1 MIENILLSL
10 FGIFLGVIAGVTP
23 GIGPSIIMTV
33 SIALLYQ
40 LDTIQILIFYVSV
53 LCTCQYIGSVVAIT
67 FGVPGES
74 SSMPAVKEGFPLA
87 LQGKSNEAIATTAI
101 GSLVGATISVLIFI
115 ILLPVVNLL
124 FKIWNNNFQT
134 MIFLLALVMLIF
146 SSTNRK
152 SLSIFTMGIGFCIGM
167 IGLNPVLHTDWL
179 TFDQPMLYG
188 GIPLI
193 TGIIGLYA
201 IPELYKASKLKHKT
215 KQKTTVKFKDFL
227 NLIIVAS
234 RRFFLMVKVSVIG
247 FVCGL
252 VPALTTQLA
261 SNLTYSIQK
270 QKEIKRGN
278 YKKGNLNCLIA
289 AETANNSA
297 SFSSLLPMIILGIP
311 ITASEAIVYEFISL
325 SKDTI
330 DLNWMMLNR
339 EMLLGFYIFANLIC
353 FILAWPACRL
363 VLMLLNIPKVLM
375 KILIVIM
382 ISTPVLYLG
391 WHVDMMALYV
401 GSTIF
406 CGAVGWLFR
415 KHDTLPMTFS
425 FIVTTLFF
433 ESFYRF
439 YVINIQ

>member
-40 LDTIQILIFYVSV
+40 LDTIQLLIFYVSV

-87 LQGKSNEAIATTAI
+87 LQGKSDQAIATTAI
-101 GSLVGATISVLIFI
+101 GSLIGATISVLIFI
-115 ILLPVVNLL
+115 ILLPVVNWL

-134 MIFLLALVMLIF
+134 MIFLFALSMLVF
-146 SSTNRK
+146 SSTNKK
-152 SLSIFTMGIGFCIGM
+152 SLSIITMCIGFCIGM

-179 TFDQPMLYG
+179 TFNQPMLYG

-201 IPELYKASKLKHKT
+201 VPELYKASQLKYET
-215 KQKTTVKFKDFL
+215 KQKVTVGFRDFL
-227 NLIIVAS
+227 HLITMAS
-234 RRFFLMVKVSVIG
+234 KRFLLMIKVSAMG

-261 SNLTYSIQK
+261 SNLSYSLQK
-270 QKEIKRGN
+270 LSEIKKGT
-278 YKKGNLNCLIA
+278 YQKGNLNCLIA

-330 DLNWMMLNR
+330 DFNWMMINS

-363 VLMLLNIPKVLM
+363 VLMLLSIPKVLM
-375 KILIVIM
+375 RVLIVMM
-382 ISTPVLYLG
+382 ITMPVIYLG
-391 WHVDMMALYV
+391 WHVDMMTLYI
-401 GSTIF
+401 GSTVF
-406 CGAVGWLFR
+406 CGIVGWLFR
-415 KHDTLPMTFS
+415 KQDTLPMTFA
-425 FIVTTLFF
+425 FIVATLFL